1 MSLHTVNTQTTVG
14 PVSPQGKP
22 LDPESFTPYDA
33 DLFTLPKPQYISPLK
48 RPRDLNSIL
57 PASTARDLQQLDNE
71 ATERLPE
78 PKRLKKG
85 GDVGFFNQGV
95 ITGGVIFLAT
105 VVTCTG
111 ALCYYAV
118 KFTRPRLRGL

>member
-1 MSLHTVNTQTTVG
+1 MALHAANTQEIVG
-14 PVSPQGKP
+14 PVSPQGKL

-48 RPRDLNSIL
+48 RPRYLNSIL
-57 PASTARDLQQLDNE
+57 PVSTARELQQLDDE

-85 GDVGFFNQGV
+85 GDVGFFSQGV

-118 KFTRPRLRGL
+118 KVARPRVRGL